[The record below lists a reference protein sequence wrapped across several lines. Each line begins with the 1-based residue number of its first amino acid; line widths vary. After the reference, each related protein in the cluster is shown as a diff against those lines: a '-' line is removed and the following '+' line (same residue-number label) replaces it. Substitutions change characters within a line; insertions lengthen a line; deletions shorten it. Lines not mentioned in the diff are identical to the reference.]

1 MVRQVRVVA
10 ATKLGI
16 HPRYLRSMGRL
27 LIAFVLFHAVALA
40 CAQDAE
46 HPFIQSFSLTVLEG
60 RIHVEWVMS
69 GGSTCDGSSVERS
82 ADGIEFEEVHRIEGL
97 CGDPEFPAPFDWFDE
112 VPPELS
118 TVRYRIAFSGQGR
131 SSVKSVEFRQL
142 TGSEQRVFPVP
153 STGEATLLLRA
164 SLSALVDLAVMDPAG
179 RVVLQEERSGREH
192 VIDMGDWPAGVYT
205 YLAVTDGRRFAG
217 RLVKQ

>member
-1 MVRQVRVVA
+1 MVA

-16 HPRYLRSMGRL
+16 QQRYLRAMHRL
-27 LIAFVLFHAVALA
+27 SFVFVLTHAVALA

-46 HPFIQSFSLTVLEG
+46 HPFIQSFNLTVLEG

-82 ADGIEFEEVHRIEGL
+82 ADGIGFEEVHRINGL

-112 VPPELS
+112 APPELS

-153 STGEATLLLRA
+153 ATSAATLLLRV

-179 RVVLQEERSGREH
+179 RVVLREERAGRENA
-192 VIDMGDWPAGVYT
+192 IDMGDWPAGIYT
-205 YLAVTDGRRFAG
+205 YLAVADGRRFAG